1 MPTANPSPDLHQRI
15 AAVSSTEVTAAI
27 GVGGIVI
34 AALLPAGGIEDGPV
48 LCPFR
53 ALTGLPCPGCGLTR
67 SWVYL
72 MHGDI
77 GSSLASNWFGP
88 VLIVAV
94 LVLAVVSLRS
104 RLRGKRPTD
113 LDKLVKSRIV
123 LGFFALFI
131 AYGAVRLVLTLTG
144 AIAPI

>member
-1 MPTANPSPDLHQRI
+1 MPTVSPSPDLRQRA

-48 LCPFR
+48 ICPFR

-72 MHGDI
+72 MHGDV

-88 VLIVAV
+88 VLIAAIV
-94 LVLAVVSLRS
+94 VLAVVAGRS
-104 RLRGKRPTD
+104 RLSGRRPAD
-113 LDKLVKSRIV
+113 LDKLVKNPVV
-123 LGFFALFI
+123 LGLFALFV
-131 AYGAVRLVLTLTG
+131 AHGAVRLILTMTG
-144 AIAPI
+144 VIDPI

>member
-1 MPTANPSPDLHQRI
+1 MSTANPSRDLHGRL

-27 GVGGIVI
+27 GVGGVAI
-34 AALLPAGGIEDGPV
+34 AALLPADGIEDGPV

-72 MHGDI
+72 MHGDV

-88 VLIVAV
+88 VLILAV
-94 LVLAVVSLRS
+94 VVLAVVSVRS
-104 RLRGKRPTD
+104 RLGGKRPAD
-113 LDKLVKSRIV
+113 LDKLVKSKVV
-123 LGFFALFI
+123 LGLFALFI
-131 AYGAVRLVLTLTG
+131 TYGAVRLILTMAG
-144 AIAPI
+144 VVDPI

>member
-1 MPTANPSPDLHQRI
+1 MSTANPSRDLHGRL

-27 GVGGIVI
+27 GVGGVAI
-34 AALLPAGGIEDGPV
+34 AALLPTDGIEDGPV

-77 GSSLASNWFGP
+77 GSSLANNWFGP
-88 VLIVAV
+88 VLILAV
-94 LVLAVVSLRS
+94 VVLAVVSVRS
-104 RLRGKRPTD
+104 RLGGKRPAD
-113 LDKLVKSRIV
+113 LDKLVKSKVV
-123 LGFFALFI
+123 LGLFALFI
-131 AYGAVRLVLTLTG
+131 TYGAMRLILTMTG
-144 AIAPI
+144 VVDPI

>member
-1 MPTANPSPDLHQRI
+1 M
-15 AAVSSTEVTAAI
+15 SSTEVTAAI

-34 AALLPAGGIEDGPV
+34 ASLLPAGGIEDGPV

-53 ALTGLPCPGCGLTR
+53 AITGLPCPGCGLTR

-88 VLIVAV
+88 VLILAI
-94 LVLAVVSLRS
+94 LVLAVVAVRARIS
-104 RLRGKRPTD
+104 RRRPTD
-113 LDKLVKSRIV
+113 LDKLVRSPII
-123 LGFFALFI
+123 LGFFGLFL
-131 AYGAVRLVLTLTG
+131 AYGAVRLILTLTG
-144 AIAPI
+144 VIDPI

>member
-1 MPTANPSPDLHQRI
+1 MPTASPSPDLRQRA

-88 VLIVAV
+88 VLIVAIV
-94 LVLAVVSLRS
+94 ILAVVSVRS
-104 RLRGKRPTD
+104 RFSGKRPAD
-113 LDKLVKSRIV
+113 LDKLVKSPVV
-123 LGFFALFI
+123 LGLFALFV
-131 AYGAVRLVLTLTG
+131 AYGAVRLVLTMTG
-144 AIAPI
+144 VIDPI

>member
-1 MPTANPSPDLHQRI
+1 MSTANPSPDLHRRL
-15 AAVSSTEVTAAI
+15 AAVSSTEITAAI
-27 GVGGIVI
+27 GAGGLVI

-88 VLIVAV
+88 VLILAV
-94 LVLAVVSLRS
+94 VVLAVVSIRS
-104 RLRGKRPTD
+104 RLTGKRPAD
-113 LDKLVKSRIV
+113 LDKLVKSRVV
-123 LGFFALFI
+123 LGLVALFI
-131 AYGAVRLVLTLTG
+131 AYGAVRLILTMTG
-144 AIAPI
+144 AVAPI

>member
-1 MPTANPSPDLHQRI
+1 MSTANPSPDLRQRV

-27 GVGGIVI
+27 GIGGIAI

-48 LCPFR
+48 ICPFR
-53 ALTGLPCPGCGLTR
+53 AVTGLPCPGCGLTR

-88 VLIVAV
+88 VLILAIV
-94 LVLAVVSLRS
+94 VLAVITLRA
-104 RLRGKRPTD
+104 RLTRKRPAD
-113 LDKLVKSRIV
+113 LDKLVRNPII
-123 LGFFALFI
+123 LGAFALFLT
-131 AYGAVRLVLTLTG
+131 YGVARLVLTAAG
-144 AIAPI
+144 VIPPI

>member
-1 MPTANPSPDLHQRI
+1 MSTANPSPDLHERL

-27 GVGGIVI
+27 GVGGVVI
-34 AALLPAGGIEDGPV
+34 ATLLPTGGIEDGPV

-88 VLIVAV
+88 VLI
-94 LVLAVVSLRS
+94 LAVVILALVSVRS
-104 RLRGKRPTD
+104 RLSGKRPSD
-113 LDKLVKSRIV
+113 LDKLVKSPVV
-123 LGFFALFI
+123 LSLFALFLT
-131 AYGAVRLVLTLTG
+131 YGAVRLILTMTG
-144 AIAPI
+144 VVDPI

>member
-1 MPTANPSPDLHQRI
+1 MSTANPSRDLHGRL

-27 GVGGIVI
+27 GVGGVAI
-34 AALLPAGGIEDGPV
+34 AALLPADGIEDGPV

-88 VLIVAV
+88 VLILAV
-94 LVLAVVSLRS
+94 VVLAVVSARS
-104 RLRGKRPTD
+104 RLGGKRPAD
-113 LDKLVKSRIV
+113 LDKLVKSKVV
-123 LGFFALFI
+123 LGLFALFI
-131 AYGAVRLVLTLTG
+131 TYGAVRLILTMAG
-144 AIAPI
+144 VVDPI

>member
-1 MPTANPSPDLHQRI
+1 MSTANPSPDLHERL
-15 AAVSSTEVTAAI
+15 AAVSSTEITAAI
-27 GVGGIVI
+27 GVGGVVI

-88 VLIVAV
+88 VLI
-94 LVLAVVSLRS
+94 LAVVVLALVSVRS
-104 RLRGKRPTD
+104 RLAGKRPVD
-113 LDKLVKSRIV
+113 LDKLVKSRVV
-123 LGFFALFI
+123 LGLFALFI
-131 AYGAVRLVLTLTG
+131 TYGAVRLILTMTG
-144 AIAPI
+144 VVDPI

>member
-1 MPTANPSPDLHQRI
+1 MSTANRSPDVHQRL

-34 AALLPAGGIEDGPV
+34 ASLLPAGGIEDGPV

-53 ALTGLPCPGCGLTR
+53 AITGLPCPGCGLTR

-88 VLIVAV
+88 VLILAIV
-94 LVLAVVSLRS
+94 VLAVVAVRARIS
-104 RLRGKRPTD
+104 RQRPTD
-113 LDKLVKSRIV
+113 LDKLVRSPII
-123 LGFFALFI
+123 LGFFGLFL
-131 AYGAVRLVLTLTG
+131 AYGAVRLILTLTG
-144 AIAPI
+144 VIDPI